1 MKLPSLAELPI
12 LRMTPSLTATTGEPF
27 LAKMLI
33 PRRVG
38 EEEMTSAAL
47 PVIRVSVVEFFSAC
61 AGGEFVGVAGVGGD
75 REVGALGEAGQRADQ
90 GRRGCDRRRGRR

>member
-1 MKLPSLAELPI
+1 MKLPSLADLPI
-12 LRMTPSLTATTGEPF
+12 LRTTPSLTATTGEPF

-47 PVIRVSVVEFFSAC
+47 PLIRVSVVEFFSASR
-61 AGGEFVGVAGVGGD
+61 AASSSEY
-75 REVGALGEAGQRADQ
+75 RELAATGKWAPSVRPVSEPTRVEGMRP
-90 GRRGCDRRRGRR
+90 